1 MTSLSLLFRVVIDL
15 SNIVQLEGRHGG
27 EKKEGELMKKK
38 DEFGNVNFFIR
49 ITLRDYYN
57 FYNLLNSHS
66 HYHISIV
73 LLPFYD
79 TPYKEFSNYH
89 DYEGIRL
96 LF

>member
-1 MTSLSLLFRVVIDL
+1 VTSLSLLFRVVIDL

-57 FYNLLNSHS
+57 F
-66 HYHISIV
+66 
-73 LLPFYD
+73 
-79 TPYKEFSNYH
+79 
-89 DYEGIRL
+89 
-96 LF
+96 